1 MSPLFWFQKF
11 EKKLQ
16 EIIKLNVVKCNCRI
30 QMSRMITRAK
40 EKKTKMILV
49 NMIFNT
55 STYAVEPWHLTLQDT
70 E

>member
-1 MSPLFWFQKF
+1 
-11 EKKLQ
+11 
-16 EIIKLNVVKCNCRI
+16 
-30 QMSRMITRAK
+30 MSRMITRAK
-40 EKKTKMILV
+40 EKKTKMILI